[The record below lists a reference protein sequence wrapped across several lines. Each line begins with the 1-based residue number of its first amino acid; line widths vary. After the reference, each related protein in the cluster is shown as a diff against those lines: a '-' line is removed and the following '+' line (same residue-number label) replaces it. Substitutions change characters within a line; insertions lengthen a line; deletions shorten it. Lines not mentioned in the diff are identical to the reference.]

1 MTIGKGGVAIALG
14 IGLLFLAIPIAESGD
29 DKNGVTLESAPAERH
44 LKNIRQLTVG
54 RQNAEAYF
62 SFDGTQLIFQ
72 STNKWTTDTYA
83 DALTPADTPL
93 GLLSNVRDGPG

>member
-14 IGLLFLAIPIAESGD
+14 IGLLFLAIPSAESGD
-29 DKNGVTLESAPAERH
+29 DKNGVTLESVPAERH